1 MPYFELYYKIHPKT
15 DENKIKT
22 LNKILKIEENQLLL
36 NRTPVV
42 ENILAIKPKIIFS
55 WVSSGLAESLNY
67 DVLPV
72 AIEEKSKSKKINEL
86 SNFDYKKRSLSFY
99 DQTKILKDAIQ
110 DKNQFRETINL
121 LKNNE

>member
-1 MPYFELYYKIHPKT
+1 MAL
-15 DENKIKT
+15 
-22 LNKILKIEENQLLL
+22 
-36 NRTPVV
+36 
-42 ENILAIKPKIIFS
+42 KPKIIFG
-55 WVSSGLAESLNY
+55 WFSSGLAESLNY

-99 DQTKILKDAIQ
+99 DQTTILKDAIQ